1 MTLLLDFVYSDRSII
16 FFRPYR
22 ICLTSQV
29 IWCRYFARLLT
40 RHTWLWT
47 EMVVDST
54 INHKVGAEADRWL
67 EFNVCQ
73 KPVVLQLG
81 GSKPETLAAA
91 SKVARQYG

>member
-1 MTLLLDFVYSDRSII
+1 MY
-16 FFRPYR
+16 
-22 ICLTSQV
+22 
-29 IWCRYFARLLT
+29 RYFARLLS

-54 INHKVGAEADRWL
+54 INHKVGPEADRWL

-81 GSKPETLAAA
+81 GSKPEGLAAA
-91 SKVARQYG
+91 AKVASQYG